1 MRPVLAGKV
10 WLRELKDGTYNLCD
24 IADINEALDVEA
36 ENAWR
41 AQEVMSKR
49 DGRS

>member
-10 WLRELKDGTYNLCD
+10 WLHELKDGTYDLCD

-41 AQEVMSKR
+41 VQESVNKR
-49 DGRS
+49 DGRI